1 MRHQLTHAERVTGGR
16 NAANTIAPRRCP
28 RCGRCYDKHA
38 AYAGHLGLHAFADRY
53 TGGNMQLAAK
63 KFNLLGVAAT
73 DPAPWNGAFAQ
84 AHRVAADIAQQK
96 APAVL
101 AAEAQT
107 QARRLKP

>member
-1 MRHQLTHAERVTGGR
+1 MTRHTLTHAERVTGGR
-16 NAANTIAPRRCP
+16 NAANTIAPRRCA

-73 DPAPWNGAFAQ
+73 DPAPWNGALAQ
-84 AHRVAADIAQQK
+84 AHRVAAEIKQK
-96 APAVL
+96 APA
-101 AAEAQT
+101 AETAEAQFT
-107 QARRLKP
+107 RR